1 TSSSSVQEMTNV
13 TAVLEFRLLGFSS
26 NPHCQILLF
35 TVFLAIYILTVL
47 GNVIIISVVTLD
59 PRLHSPMYKFLKNL
73 SFLEVCYTTT
83 IVPKMLANLLALRKT
98 ISFSGCMAQLYYFIS
113 LGATECYLLS
123 AMAYDRFLAICE
135 PLHYGVA
142 MTAESYARLAVGSWV
157 TGVFTGFLPCLMVSR
172 LNFCSCNLID
182 HFFCD
187 ISPLLKLSCS
197 DTTVTEAVI
206 FILSLLVLSSCF
218 LLTLVS
224 YLLIIL
230 SILKIPSA
238 SGKRITFSTCSSHL
252 MVVTIYYGTMISMYV
267 RPTYNLPSELN
278 KVVSVLYTVLTPLL
292 NPIIYSLR
300 NKAVMKALEKIVI
313 RH

>member
-1 TSSSSVQEMTNV
+1 MTNV

-35 TVFLAIYILTVL
+35 TVFLVIYILTIL
-47 GNVIIISVVTLD
+47 GNITIISVVTLE

-83 IVPKMLANLLALRKT
+83 IVPKLLANLLAKRKS

-113 LGATECYLLS
+113 LGATECYLL
-123 AMAYDRFLAICE
+123 AVMAYDRFLAVCE
-135 PLHYGVA
+135 PLHYGMT
-142 MTAESYARLAVGSWV
+142 MTAESYTRLAVGSWV

-172 LNFCSCNLID
+172 LHFCSYNLID

-267 RPTYNLPSELN
+267 RPTYNLSSELN
-278 KVVSVLYTVLTPLL
+278 KAVSVLYTVVTPLL
-292 NPIIYSLR
+292 NPVIYSLR
-300 NKAVMKALEKIVI
+300 NKAFKKALEKIVI
-313 RH
+313 RHHRLRSL

>member
-1 TSSSSVQEMTNV
+1 MTNI

-26 NPHCQILLF
+26 NAHCQILLF
-35 TVFLAIYILTVL
+35 TVFLVIYTLTIL
-47 GNVIIISVVTLD
+47 GNIIIISVVTLE
-59 PRLHSPMYKFLKNL
+59 PRLHLPMYKFLKNL

-83 IVPKMLANLLALRKT
+83 VVPKTLANLLAKRKS

-113 LGATECYLLS
+113 LGATECYLL
-123 AMAYDRFLAICE
+123 AVMAYDRYVAVCE
-135 PLHYGVA
+135 PLHYGVV
-142 MTAESYARLAVGSWV
+142 MTAESYTCLAMGCWV

-172 LNFCSCNLID
+172 LRFCSDNLIN

-187 ISPLLKLSCS
+187 IPPLLKLSCS

-206 FILSLLVLSSCF
+206 FILSFLVLASCF
-218 LLTLVS
+218 LLTVVS

-267 RPTYNLPSELN
+267 RPSYNLSSEIN
-278 KVVSVLYTVLTPLL
+278 KAVSVLYTVVTPLL
-292 NPIIYSLR
+292 NPVIYSLR
-300 NKAVMKALEKIVI
+300 NKAFKKALGKIVI
-313 RH
+313 RHHRLHSL

>member
-1 TSSSSVQEMTNV
+1 SSFQDMTNL

-26 NPHCQILLF
+26 NARCQILLF
-35 TVFLAIYILTVL
+35 TVVLVIYTLTIL
-47 GNVIIISVVTLD
+47 GNIIIISVVTLE
-59 PRLHSPMYKFLKNL
+59 PRLHLPMYKFLKNL

-83 IVPKMLANLLALRKT
+83 VIPKMLANLLAKRKS

-113 LGATECYLLS
+113 LGATECYLL
-123 AMAYDRFLAICE
+123 AVMAYDRYLAVCE
-135 PLHYGVA
+135 PLHYGVV
-142 MTAESYARLAVGSWV
+142 MTAESYTCLAVGCWV

-172 LNFCSCNLID
+172 LHFCSDNLIN

-206 FILSLLVLSSCF
+206 FILSFLVLASCF

-267 RPTYNLPSELN
+267 RPTYNLSSELN
-278 KVVSVLYTVLTPLL
+278 KAVSVLYTIVTPLL
-292 NPIIYSLR
+292 NPVIYSLR
-300 NKAVMKALEKIVI
+300 NKAFKKALEKIVI

>member
-1 TSSSSVQEMTNV
+1 MTNI

-26 NPHCQILLF
+26 NAHCQILLF
-35 TVFLAIYILTVL
+35 TVFLVIYTLTIL
-47 GNVIIISVVTLD
+47 GNITIISVVTLE
-59 PRLHSPMYKFLKNL
+59 PRLHLPMYKFLKNL

-83 IVPKMLANLLALRKT
+83 VVPKTLANLLAKRKS

-113 LGATECYLLS
+113 LGATECYLL
-123 AMAYDRFLAICE
+123 AVMAYDRYVAVCE
-135 PLHYGVA
+135 PLHYGVV
-142 MTAESYARLAVGSWV
+142 MTAESYTCLAMGCWV

-172 LNFCSCNLID
+172 LRFCSDNLIN

-187 ISPLLKLSCS
+187 IPPLLKLSCS

-206 FILSLLVLSSCF
+206 FILSFLVLASCF

-267 RPTYNLPSELN
+267 RPSYNLSSEIN
-278 KVVSVLYTVLTPLL
+278 KAVSVLYTVVTPLL
-292 NPIIYSLR
+292 NPVIYSLR
-300 NKAVMKALEKIVI
+300 NKAFKKALGKIVI
-313 RH
+313 RHHRLHSL